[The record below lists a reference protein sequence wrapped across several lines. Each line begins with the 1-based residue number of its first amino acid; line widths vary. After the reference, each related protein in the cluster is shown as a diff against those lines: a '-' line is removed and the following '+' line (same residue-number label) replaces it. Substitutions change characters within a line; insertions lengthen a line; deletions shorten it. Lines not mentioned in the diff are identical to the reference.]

1 MPNPLED
8 PIPVI
13 VFGIIAVAVLGI
25 ALLRTG
31 RGVLIVAIVGVL
43 VLTAAGIGLEWLVV
57 TEIERVEATLN
68 GTAAALEANLPA
80 DDPNGVLRYVSN
92 VPQANHTQS
101 EARRALRYATFEK
114 ITIRNLR
121 IVINDKTSP
130 PTAEAFFMAFVTA
143 KVKSGTFGGM
153 GRAHPINFHL
163 ELRRESGEWKICDHK
178 LKNAPG
184 GF

>member
-31 RGVLIVAIVGVL
+31 RGVLIAAIVGAL
-43 VLTAAGIGLEWLVV
+43 VLTALGIGLEWLVV
-57 TEIERVEATLN
+57 TEVERVQATLY

-80 DDPNGVLRYVSN
+80 DDPSSVLAHISD
-92 VPQANHTQS
+92 VPQANRTQS
-101 EARRALRYATFEK
+101 KARRALKEVTFEK

-121 IVINDKTSP
+121 IEINDNTSP
-130 PTAEAFFMAFVTA
+130 PTARASFKAFVTA
-143 KVKSGTFGGM
+143 RLKSGAFSEM
-153 GRAHPINFHL
+153 GRAYPIDFHL
-163 ELRRESGEWKICDHK
+163 ELRRESGAWKICDHK
-178 LKNAPG
+178 LENAPG
-184 GF
+184 GY